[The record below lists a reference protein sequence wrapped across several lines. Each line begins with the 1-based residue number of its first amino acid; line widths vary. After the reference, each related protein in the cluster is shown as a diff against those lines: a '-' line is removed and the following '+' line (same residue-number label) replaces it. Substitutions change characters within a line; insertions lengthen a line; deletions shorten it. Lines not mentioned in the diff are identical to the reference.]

1 MSERS
6 WTQGWIRDLAEAVQ
20 WAGSAVRAFW
30 RNQILPVL
38 TALSIFL
45 VMAAPLMLVIL
56 VLWYLDSIGWRA
68 SPGFYTIGP

>member
-1 MSERS
+1 M
-6 WTQGWIRDLAEAVQ
+6 
-20 WAGSAVRAFW
+20 RALW
-30 RNQILPVL
+30 RNKILPVL